1 MCGIAGIASICPV
14 DNRDWLSSASD
25 ALRHRGPDSAGEW
38 WSSDYR
44 VGFVHRRLSI
54 LDLTA
59 AGHQPM
65 TLENK
70 GLTISFNGE
79 IYNFPELRAWAEVG
93 GHMGWRGHS
102 DTEVLLACI
111 GIFGLDATLHR
122 ARGMFAFALHDA
134 RAETLSLV
142 RDRTGEKPLY
152 FFRCDSGSIVF
163 ASELSAL
170 LTKGDL
176 PRKVD
181 RTALD
186 AYLACGFAP
195 LEHCMLSG
203 FHKLLPA
210 HVLEFSCRRGTS
222 SLRKYWEIPAL
233 QASSDTAVGAAKDQ
247 VALIDEL
254 ESLLVDSTRSQ
265 LVADVPVGLMLSG
278 GLDSSVLAAIATR
291 FSSSLRTFTVANA
304 RDSGL
309 DESDRARAIAKFI
322 GSDHVEIAPIEL
334 SADSLMEIL
343 KHADE
348 PVNDSSLVPTSMICK
363 AIRRHCSVAIGGDG
377 GDELFGGY
385 VRYWRTLQI
394 AQLGS
399 CMPCAARRAIG
410 SVADRVLPR
419 GLRGRVLLSSIGQRL
434 DDGLPAW
441 VPHFDPEARRRLL
454 GGAGDT
460 LTTAESI
467 MLGAAATGGELVRR
481 AMLTDFRTY
490 LPDQVLQKVDRSS
503 MRHSLEVRSPI
514 LDHRV
519 VEFAFG
525 RLRQRLLVSRFGGK
539 VLLRRLAER
548 LLPRQL
554 VARRKQGFS
563 VPFGTWLRS
572 GPVREV
578 AWDVLLDPGS
588 PFGRH
593 EVRRLLAEHAAGR
606 DHANRIFGLLQFEVW
621 RRSCGARI

>member
-1 MCGIAGIASICPV
+1 MCGIAGIASVCPV
-14 DNRDWLSSASD
+14 ETRDWLSSARD
-25 ALRHRGPDSAGEW
+25 VLRHRGPDSSGEW
-38 WSSDYR
+38 WSGDYR

-54 LDLTA
+54 LDLTS

-65 TLENK
+65 SLANK

-79 IYNFPELRAWAEVG
+79 IYNFPELRAWAEGG
-93 GHMGWRGHS
+93 GHTGWRGHS

-111 GIFGLDATLHR
+111 ATFGLDATLCR

-134 RAETLSLV
+134 RAESVSLV

-152 FFRCDSGSIVF
+152 FFHSNSGSVVF
-163 ASELSAL
+163 ASELRAL
-170 LTKGDL
+170 LVNGDL
-176 PRKVD
+176 PLVVD

-195 LEHCMLSG
+195 LDHCMLRG
-203 FHKLLPA
+203 FRKLLPA
-210 HVLEFSCRRGTS
+210 HVLEFSCRDGTS
-222 SLRKYWEIPAL
+222 SLRKYWEIPTL
-233 QASSDTAVGAAKDQ
+233 QASSDTAVGVAKDQ

-254 ESLLVDSTRSQ
+254 ESLLVDSTRLQ
-265 LVADVPVGLMLSG
+265 LVADVPVGVMLSG
-278 GLDSSVLAAIATR
+278 GLDSSVIAAIAAR
-291 FSSSLRTFTVANA
+291 CSPALRTFTVANV
-304 RDSGL
+304 RDSGM
-309 DESDRARAIAKFI
+309 DESDRARAIARFI
-322 GSDHVEIAPIEL
+322 GSEHVEIPPIEV
-334 SADSLMEIL
+334 SAESLIEIL

-348 PVNDSSLVPTSMICK
+348 PINDSSLVPTSVICRE
-363 AIRRHCSVAIGGDG
+363 IRRHCSVAIGGDG

-399 CMPCAARRAIG
+399 CMPSAARRAIG
-410 SVADRVLPR
+410 SVADRVLPQ

-454 GGAGDT
+454 GGVGGT
-460 LTTAESI
+460 LCAAESI
-467 MLGAAATGGELVRR
+467 MLGAATAGGDLVRR

-490 LPDQVLQKVDRSS
+490 MPDQVLQKVDRCS
-503 MRHSLEVRSPI
+503 MRHSLEVRSPM

-525 RLRQRLLVSRFGGK
+525 RLPRRLKVSRFGGK

-554 VARRKQGFS
+554 VAKRKQGFS

-572 GPVREV
+572 GPAREL
-578 AWDVLLDPGS
+578 ASDILLDPGS
-588 PFGRH
+588 LFDRH
-593 EVRRLLAEHAAGR
+593 EVRRLFAEHAVGR

-621 RRSCGARI
+621 RRSFGARI